1 MRQIIIFIFI
11 LCSLS
16 IASAQDHQVI
26 DKVVGVVGQELVL
39 LSDIE
44 DQFSLAKKRQPELE
58 AVSYTH
64 LTLPTK
70 A

>member
-1 MRQIIIFIFI
+1 MRQLIIII
-11 LCSLS
+11 LIVCSLS
-16 IASAQDHQVI
+16 NITAQDHQVI

-58 AVSYTH
+58 DG
-64 LTLPTK
+64 K
-70 A
+70 